1 MAGRAATSLDR
12 GRTRSAARVDLCRP
26 GRTRRNFSIR
36 RRSGRILRSVTELA
50 NRYNT
55 AIYAVD
61 PRGLAPFEFDLST
74 QGSANVSLTKDR
86 AMLENTMDTLR
97 ILADETDGRA
107 IVNSNDLDKG
117 LRQIVRDSSAYYLLG
132 YTSTLSQPDGKFH
145 KINVRVKRP
154 GLQLR
159 ARPGYL
165 AMTAV
170 EAERA
175 TANDEEGGSA
185 RRRHRSARHARRDD
199 EAESDP
205 KLDRNVARRERQ
217 DQD

>member
-1 MAGRAATSLDR
+1 MAGPAATSHGR
-12 GRTRSAARVDLCRP
+12 ARTRSAARVDRCRP
-26 GRTRRNFSIR
+26 DMEAQEFFQQTEIWSD
-36 RRSGRILRSVTELA
+36 LRSVTEMA

-117 LRQIVRDSSAYYLLG
+117 LRQIVR
-132 YTSTLSQPDGKFH
+132 
-145 KINVRVKRP
+145 
-154 GLQLR
+154 GLQRVLP
-159 ARPGYL
+159 ARL
-165 AMTAV
+165 HLDAV
-170 EAERA
+170 AA
-175 TANDEEGGSA
+175 GWKIS
-185 RRRHRSARHARRDD
+185 
-199 EAESDP
+199 
-205 KLDRNVARRERQ
+205 Q
-217 DQD
+217 DQRSSEASGTSVTRQTRVPGA